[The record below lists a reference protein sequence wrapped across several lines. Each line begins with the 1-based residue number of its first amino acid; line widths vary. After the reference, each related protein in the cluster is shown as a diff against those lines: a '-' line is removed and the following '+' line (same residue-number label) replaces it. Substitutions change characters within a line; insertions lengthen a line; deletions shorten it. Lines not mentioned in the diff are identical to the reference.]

1 MPRAKIIAQIDAFTH
16 TVASNAIEK
25 FAPLIGL
32 LLAAVLRRTC
42 DPDSSPMDFPALFFQ
57 IM

>member
-1 MPRAKIIAQIDAFTH
+1 MPRAKIIAQIDAFTY
-16 TVASNAIEK
+16 TVPSNAIEK

-32 LLAAVLRRTC
+32 LLAAILRRTS
-42 DPDSSPMDFPALFFQ
+42 DPDSSRMDFPALSFQ